1 MNAKSAERLPK
12 EETAR
17 LGREIYE
24 RDIRHMVE
32 ADHVGKIVAIDV
44 DSGVWAMGDEILTA
58 TKRLRAKHPQAVNVF
73 CERVGY
79 WATTSMGGG
88 MRRRTD

>member
-1 MNAKSAERLPK
+1 MNAKSTERLPK

-24 RDIRHMVE
+24 RDIRYKVE

-44 DSGVWAMGDEILTA
+44 DSGIWAMGDDLIPAREKLE
-58 TKRLRAKHPQAVNVF
+58 AKCPGAVNVLF
-73 CERVGY
+73 ERVGY
-79 WATTSMGGG
+79 LTVASMGGG
-88 MRRRTD
+88 LRRRTD